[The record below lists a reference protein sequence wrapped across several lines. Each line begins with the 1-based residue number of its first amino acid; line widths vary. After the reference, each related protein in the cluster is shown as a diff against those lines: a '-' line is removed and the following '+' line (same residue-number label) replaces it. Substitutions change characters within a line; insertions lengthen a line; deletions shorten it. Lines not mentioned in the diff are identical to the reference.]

1 MRVAALYDIHGNL
14 PALEAVLAEL
24 DTLACD
30 RIVAGG
36 DMALGPC
43 PAEVLEAL
51 ERRGD
56 RISWVRGNCDR
67 DMATVL
73 HREPRPEHA
82 WEDRL
87 RWAAE
92 QLTAEQRERLGSL
105 PLSLSLEIDG
115 LGRTLFFHAT
125 PRSDDEIVTRLS
137 PDTRFAGSLAGV
149 SERVLVSG
157 HSHVQFDR
165 AVLGRRWINAG
176 SVGMPYQGRPGAF
189 WALLGPEVELRSTP
203 YDFELASEQIGAS
216 GFPKA
221 AEFTRSLFVA
231 PMSAEAASQQFEQW
245 AEDRARARR

>member
-24 DTLACD
+24 DTLGCE

-36 DMALGPC
+36 DMALGPS
-43 PAEVLEAL
+43 PAEVLQAL
-51 ERRGD
+51 ERLGD
-56 RISWVRGNCDR
+56 RVAFVRGNCDR

-73 HREPRPEHA
+73 HREPRPEHP

-92 QLTAEQRERLGSL
+92 QISAEQRDLLGGL
-105 PLSLSLEIDG
+105 PLSLTLEVDG
-115 LGRTLFFHAT
+115 LGPTLFCHGT
-125 PRSDDEIVTRLS
+125 PRSDDEIVTRIS
-137 PDTRFAGSLAGV
+137 PDSRFAGSLAGV

-157 HSHVQFDR
+157 HTHVQFDR

-176 SVGMPYQGRPGAF
+176 SVGMPYEDRPGAF
-189 WALLGPEVELRSTP
+189 WALLGPDVEFRCTP
-203 YDFELASEQIGAS
+203 YDYERAGERIRAT
-216 GFPKA
+216 GFPRVE
-221 AEFTRSLFVA
+221 EFARSLFVT
-231 PMSAEAASQQFEQW
+231 PMSPEAASQQFEQW